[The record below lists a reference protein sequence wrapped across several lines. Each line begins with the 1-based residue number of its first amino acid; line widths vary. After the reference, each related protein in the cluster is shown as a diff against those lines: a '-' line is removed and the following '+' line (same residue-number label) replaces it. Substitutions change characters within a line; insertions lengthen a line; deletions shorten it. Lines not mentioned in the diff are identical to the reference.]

1 MATQAT
7 SRRPTRSGAK
17 AGEDGWS
24 YLALAIII
32 LAAIWLVMQVAPYA

>member
-17 AGEDGWS
+17 AGGDAGT
-24 YLALAIII
+24 YVMVAIII
-32 LAAIWLVMQVAPYA
+32 LAAVVLVIQIAPYA